1 MTGDHA
7 MTRLAIRSGAP
18 FALGRVP
25 VLDAKAGRAAALAAR
40 DAGERIVAM
49 FGCDRPG
56 ERAVRVFLV
65 TADDAAGALRVVAFD
80 VQRAA
85 GAYASLTRDWTE
97 AHMFER
103 EIAEQFGV
111 VADGHP
117 WLKPVRGEPPLAG
130 PDLFAPDPGAKTRL
144 DAYPFLRAESEEMHE
159 VGVGPVHAGII
170 EPGHFRF
177 LCHGETVFHL
187 EISLGYQHRG
197 VERRLLAGP
206 DRRSLVTMES
216 IAGDTVIGHGYAYC
230 RAVEG
235 LSATTTT
242 ARAAAIRCVA
252 LELERCSNHV
262 GDLGALANDV
272 GYLPGAAWFGRLRGE
287 FLNMLM
293 DLSGNRY
300 GRGLLTAGGV
310 RFDLPAAMAK
320 DFTARLARAKE
331 DFENIAELLFRKPSV
346 MARFDGTGRV
356 AREDAEMLGM
366 VGPAARASGCSRD
379 VRHDF
384 AHGAYR
390 FVHLPVA
397 LGETGD
403 VAARALVRRVE
414 TERAIEFLIEQIG
427 SLPPGALA
435 APLRPTPP
443 DTACVALVEGWRG
456 EIAHVA
462 LTGADSR
469 LARYKVVDPSFH
481 NWTGLAL
488 ALRGQEI
495 SDFPLCN
502 KSFNLSYA
510 GHDL

>member
-1 MTGDHA
+1 MTG
-7 MTRLAIRSGAP
+7 TPIRSGAP
-18 FALGRVP
+18 FALSGVP
-25 VLDAKAGRAAALAAR
+25 VLDAATGRAAALSAR

-49 FGCDRPG
+49 FGCDRPTQ
-56 ERAVRVFLV
+56 RAVRVFLV
-65 TADDAAGALRVVAFD
+65 TADDAAGALRVAAFD
-80 VQRAA
+80 VPREPGTFQ
-85 GAYASLTRDWTE
+85 SLTPEWTE

-111 VADGHP
+111 TPAGHP
-117 WLKPVRGEPPLAG
+117 WLKPVRGAPPLAG
-130 PDLFAPDPGAKTRL
+130 RDLFVPAPGAKTRL

-177 LCHGETVFHL
+177 LCHGESVLHL

-197 VERRLLAGP
+197 VERRMIGGP
-206 DRRSLVTMES
+206 DALSLPTMES
-216 IAGDTVIGHGYAYC
+216 VAGDTVIGHGYAHC

-252 LELERCSNHV
+252 LELERCGNHV

-300 GRGLLTAGGV
+300 GRGLLVAGGV
-310 RFDLPAAMAK
+310 RFDLDAAMAA
-320 DFTARLARAKE
+320 DFAARLARAKT

-356 AREDAEMLGM
+356 SREDAESLGM
-366 VGPAARASGCSRD
+366 VGPAARASGCARD
-379 VRHDF
+379 VRQDF

-397 LGETGD
+397 LAEAGD

-414 TERAIEFLIEQIG
+414 TERAIEFLIEQIAN
-427 SLPPGALA
+427 LPPG
-435 APLRPTPP
+435 PLRATPRPMPP

-456 EIAHVA
+456 EIVHVA
-462 LTGADSR
+462 LTGADGR

>member
-1 MTGDHA
+1 MTG
-7 MTRLAIRSGAP
+7 LAIRSGAP
-18 FALGRVP
+18 FPRERVP
-25 VLDAKAGRAAALAAR
+25 LLSADGGREAALAAR

-49 FGCDRPG
+49 FGHDEPL

-65 TADDAAGALRVVAFD
+65 TGDDAKGTLRVLAFD
-80 VQRAA
+80 VPRDQEEFP
-85 GAYASLTRDWTE
+85 SLTPAWTE
-97 AHMFER
+97 AHVFER

-111 VADGHP
+111 VPHGHP
-117 WLKPVRGEPPLAG
+117 WLKPVRGAPPLAG
-130 PDLFAPDPGAKTRL
+130 RDVFVPPPGAKTRL
-144 DAYPFLRAESEEMHE
+144 DAYAFLRAEGEEMHE

-177 LCHGETVFHL
+177 LCHGESVLHL

-197 VERRLLAGP
+197 VERRMAGGP
-206 DRRSLVTMES
+206 DRRSLVTVES
-216 IAGDTVIGHGYAYC
+216 VAGDTVIGHAYAHC

-287 FLNMLM
+287 FLNLLM

-300 GRGLLTAGGV
+300 GRGLLVAGGV
-310 RFDLPAAMAK
+310 RFDIDAGMAR
-320 DFTARLARAKE
+320 DFAVRLARARE
-331 DFENIAELLFRKPSV
+331 DFGNIAELMFRKPSV
-346 MARFDGTGRV
+346 MARFDGTGRL
-356 AREDAEMLGM
+356 AREDAEALGM
-366 VGPAARASGCSRD
+366 VGPAARASGCTRD
-379 VRHDF
+379 VRRDF

-390 FVHLPVA
+390 FFHLPVA

-403 VAARALVRRVE
+403 VAARAHVRRME
-414 TERAIEFLIEQIG
+414 TERSIDYLIEQIG
-427 SLPPGALA
+427 NLPSGSLRATTRPLPPHTG
-435 APLRPTPP
+435 
-443 DTACVALVEGWRG
+443 CVALVEGWRG
-456 EIAHVA
+456 EIVHAA
-462 LTGADSR
+462 LTGADGR
-469 LARYKVVDPSFH
+469 VARYKIVDPSFH

>member
-1 MTGDHA
+1 MTP
-7 MTRLAIRSGAP
+7 LAIRSGAP
-18 FALGRVP
+18 FALAAVP
-25 VLDAKAGRAAALAAR
+25 VLPAAAGRAAALAER
-40 DAGERIVAM
+40 DSGGRIVAM
-49 FGCDRPG
+49 FGRDGPD
-56 ERAVRVFLV
+56 AVRVFLV
-65 TADDAAGALRVVAFD
+65 TADDAQGALRALAFD
-80 VQRAA
+80 VPRAS
-85 GAYASLTRDWTE
+85 GAYDSLTPEWTE
-97 AHMFER
+97 AHVFER

-111 VADGHP
+111 RPLGHP
-117 WLKPVRGEPPLAG
+117 WLKPVRGSPPLAG
-130 PDLFAPDPGAKTRL
+130 PDLFPAPPGAKTRL

-159 VGVGPVHAGII
+159 VGVGPVHAGTI

-177 LCHGETVFHL
+177 LCHGETVLHL

-197 VERRLLAGP
+197 IERRLLGGP
-206 DRRSLVTMES
+206 DARSLVTMES
-216 IAGDTVIGHGYAYC
+216 VAGDTVIGHGYAYC

-262 GDLGALANDV
+262 GDLGALSNDV
-272 GYLPGAAWFGRLRGE
+272 GYLPAAAWFGRMRGE

-300 GRGLLTAGGV
+300 GRGLLVPGGV
-310 RFDLPAAMAK
+310 RFDVDAAMAA
-320 DFTARLARAKE
+320 DFTARLLRARD
-331 DFENIAELLFRKPSV
+331 DFQRVADLLFRKPSV
-346 MARFDGTGRV
+346 MARFDGAGRV
-356 AREDAEMLGM
+356 SREDAELLGM
-366 VGPAARASGCSRD
+366 VGPAARASGCQRD

-390 FVHLPVA
+390 FVHLPMA

-403 VAARALVRRVE
+403 VAARALVRRME
-414 TERAIEFLIEQIG
+414 TERAIEFLVDQIG
-427 SLPPGALA
+427 NLPPGALR
-435 APLRPTPP
+435 APPRPTPP
-443 DTACVALVEGWRG
+443 STACVALVEGWRG

-462 LTGADSR
+462 LTGEDGR
-469 LARYKVVDPSFH
+469 FARYKIVDPSFH
-481 NWTGLAL
+481 NWMGVAL
-488 ALRGQEI
+488 ALRGLEI